1 MKFTKAT
8 FALGLGLASTVLAIP
23 QNSVV
28 SGQQAQGPNDS
39 SSSSSTSSSSTSYS
53 NSNDVDTSDSEGDD
67 GSLAPPAYYYVTP
80 QGNANAMM
88 VNQIPG
94 QAQSGKTNPL
104 SLAGSKNLNT
114 YSYETGQGNPY
125 ANSGTSFGRQ
135 AQFPDVY
142 SAASGDD
149 LPDDGFGSYGLGAYD
164 LPDYEALY
172 GPSGYGS
179 PLQQIPD
186 GQVQVHGS
194 TYGSHSASSTNA
206 YGEGQS
212 RALTD
217 TTYAVGTVPHEYTA
231 TPTSE
236 VQVVSASRTATT
248 SQSSEPSASSQAG
261 EALVSSVGGAASYE
275 GNAARNNV
283 ATAGIVIAL
292 FAMLMG

>member
-1 MKFTKAT
+1 MKFTKTT

-28 SGQQAQGPNDS
+28 SGQQAQSPNDS

-53 NSNDVDTSDSEGDD
+53 NSNDVDTSDGEGDD
-67 GSLAPPAYYYVTP
+67 GSLAPPAYYVYP

-94 QAQSGKTNPL
+94 QGQSGRANPL
-104 SLAGSKNLNT
+104 SLAGSENLNT
-114 YSYETGQGNPY
+114 YPYETGQGNPY
-125 ANSGTSFGRQ
+125 ANSVIPEDG
-135 AQFPDVY
+135 
-142 SAASGDD
+142 
-149 LPDDGFGSYGLGAYD
+149 LPDDGSYGLDASD
-164 LPDYEALY
+164 LPDYEALQELY
-172 GPSGYGS
+172 GPLGYGS

-186 GQVQVHGS
+186 GQVQVPGS

-217 TTYAVGTVPHEYTA
+217 TTYAVGAVPHEYTA

-248 SQSSEPSASSQAG
+248 SQPSELSASSQAG
-261 EALVSSVGGAASYE
+261 EALVSSVGGAALYE
-275 GNAARNNV
+275 GDAARNNV
-283 ATAGIVIAL
+283 AKVGIVIAL
-292 FAMLMG
+292 FALLMG